1 MNRYDDDEE
10 IHTFCGFRRLAID
23 ASPKPLPDSPR
34 LRAQYGSATGKGT
47 FTVAKARASPL
58 DDVLNGIVVEAVIA
72 SFHTGEREWARQRGE
87 AFLQLASR
95 LMPSSIWVD
104 RGCPG
109 TSPRTFPLQGVS
121 SD

>member
-1 MNRYDDDEE
+1 VNRYDDDEE

-58 DDVLNGIVVEAVIA
+58 DDVLNGIVVDAIIA
-72 SFHTGEREWARQRGE
+72 SFRTQGPVKV
-87 AFLQLASR
+87 LQTPVISPFVKGVDIFR
-95 LMPSSIWVD
+95 SI
-104 RGCPG
+104 GYSEPLSG
-109 TSPRTFPLQGVS
+109 KLRTR
-121 SD
+121 